1 MMSRVKKD
9 FRPMI
14 ALLSLSLLFLG
25 PFAGGILPRAGW
37 HVPTFSKVASRIDAA
52 TLTSRSSAAND
63 GGLLFWANSEP
74 ISQVF
79 ALMRENRIIA
89 IRDSVANP
97 AFLRATLTPKLSSHI
112 AKSVLNL

>member
-1 MMSRVKKD
+1 MMSRVKKQ
-9 FRPMI
+9 FSAMI
-14 ALLSLSLLFLG
+14 ALLSLGFLFLG
-25 PFAGGILPRAGW
+25 LFTGGILPRTGW
-37 HVPTFSKVASRIDAA
+37 HVPTISKVASRIDAA

-63 GGLLFWANSEP
+63 GGLLFWANSEA

-79 ALMRENRIIA
+79 ALTRENRIIA

-97 AFLRATLTPKLSSHI
+97 AFLRATLTLKLSSHI